1 MIKKIL
7 IGVAVLLVILAGGA
21 YFVYSNIEGYIKTAL
36 ETYGSEATQSQV
48 KVGDVK
54 LSVRS
59 GEGGLSGIVIGNPKG
74 YSTANA
80 FSLGLASL
88 KVDIDS
94 VAKNPVVIKEIV
106 IDRPHIVFEM
116 GGDGSSNLQAIQKN
130 LNAYAAKMGAG
141 GGGAPAQKP
150 AAGAKEPE
158 RKLVI
163 ENLYVRNG
171 QIAASHSLLKGQ
183 IISSSLPT
191 IHLTNIGKA
200 KGGATPAEIAN
211 EVIGAISQQ
220 ANKAAMA
227 DVTKSL
233 DALKGKVGEAVGEA
247 LGGALGKRD
256 AGGVGDQ
263 LRGILGR

>member
-1 MIKKIL
+1 MIKKVL
-7 IGVAVLLVILAGGA
+7 IGVAVLLVVLAGGV
-21 YFVYSNIEGYIKTAL
+21 YYLYSNIEGYIKTAL

-48 KVGDVK
+48 KVAGVK
-54 LSVRS
+54 LSVSS

-74 YSTANA
+74 YSSANA

-88 KVDIDS
+88 KVDTGS
-94 VAKNPVVIKEIV
+94 VSKNPVVIKEIV
-106 IDRPHIVFEM
+106 IDRPHVVFEM
-116 GGDGSSNLQAIQKN
+116 GGDGGSNLQTIQRN
-130 LNAYAAKMGAG
+130 VNAYAAKMG

-158 RKLVI
+158 RKLII

-171 QIAASHSLLKGQ
+171 QIAASHALLKGQ
-183 IISSSLPT
+183 IISTGLPT
-191 IHLTNIGKA
+191 IHLTNIGRA

-233 DALKGKVGEAVGEA
+233 DALKGAVGGAVGEA
-247 LGGALGKRD
+247 LGGALGKPD